1 MTSSRPY
8 LIRALYEWIA
18 DNGMTPHILVNAE
31 KEGVEVPTEHVHEG
45 RIMLNV
51 SPTAVQNL
59 VLGNDEIEFNARF
72 SGKPRF
78 IRVPITAALAIYS
91 RENGQGMAFQEEEG
105 SDEPPPPEPGKDAKI
120 PTKASDKK
128 RPSLKVVK

>member
-18 DNGMTPHILVNAE
+18 DNGMTPHLLVNAD
-31 KEGVEVPTEHVHEG
+31 KEGVQVPSGHVHEG
-45 RIMLNV
+45 RIMLNI

-59 VLGNDEIEFNARF
+59 VMGNDEIEFNARF
-72 SGKPRF
+72 SGQPQF
-78 IRVPITAALAIYS
+78 IRVPIGAALAIYS

-105 SDEPPPPEPGKDAKI
+105 SDEPPPPEPGDDAVVPAKV
-120 PTKASDKK
+120 PTKK